1 MSANTTS
8 SNPVVQAIVGGT
20 APAQARAMAARG
32 LLPLAAEDLL
42 EVLVALRAD
51 PEAEIAEA
59 AEGTLGEQTGDVLL
73 GAAQSADASP
83 RVLAYLAR
91 LPAADREVH
100 EAVVLNERTPA
111 EAVADLAAATREG
124 PLLELIS
131 INQQR
136 MIRAP
141 AIIEAVLANPA
152 RTTEAERRVRETRR
166 EFFEKEFGVQQVAEE
181 MRARG
186 MTAAAEFIEAA
197 ESAAAAGAT
206 ALSVEDAWLLAS
218 HVEVSDEEIDDS
230 WLPSERIEELLHE
243 SEEQRAENIER
254 IIEEAEKE
262 IGDVAPERISLIR
275 RIMLMTVKDRIKL
288 GMKGDREARSIL
300 IRDGNKVVA
309 TSVVHNPRITDKE
322 VESIAAMRTVAE
334 DVLRTIALNRAWA
347 RSYPIIHNLARNP
360 RTPLPTAIQIL
371 SRLHTRDLQ
380 SLSQNRNVPESV
392 RRQAYRLTQ
401 TRKGH

>member
-8 SNPVVQAIVGGT
+8 TNPVVRAIVGGT
-20 APAQARAMAARG
+20 APPQARVMAAKG

-42 EVLVALRAD
+42 EVLVFLRGD
-51 PEAEIAEA
+51 GDAEVARA
-59 AEGTLGEQTGDVLL
+59 AEETLGEQAADVLL
-73 GAAQSADASP
+73 GAAQSPEAPPS
-83 RVLAYLAR
+83 VLAYLAR
-91 LPAADREVH
+91 RADAGRETH
-100 EAVVLNERTPA
+100 EAVVLNARTPA
-111 EAVADLAAATREG
+111 EAVADLAAATADG

-136 MIRAP
+136 LIRAP
-141 AIIEAVLANPA
+141 AIIEAVLSNPA
-152 RTTEAERRVRETRR
+152 RTNEAERRVRETRR

-186 MTAAAEFIEAA
+186 MAAAAEFIESA
-197 ESAAAAGAT
+197 ESASAAGET

-218 HVEVSDEEIDDS
+218 HVEVSDDEIDDS
-230 WLPSERIEELLHE
+230 WLLSEHIEELLAE
-243 SEEQRAENIER
+243 SEAQRAENIER
-254 IIEEAEKE
+254 IIEEAEQE
-262 IGDVAPERISLIR
+262 IGSAAPERISLIR

-309 TSVVHNPRITDKE
+309 TAVVHNPRITDKE

-334 DVLRTIALNRAWA
+334 EVLRTIAMNRAWA
-347 RSYPIIHNLARNP
+347 RIYPIIHNLARNP
-360 RTPLPTAIQIL
+360 RTPLPTALQIL
-371 SRLHTRDLQ
+371 TRLQTRDLQ

-392 RRQAYRLTQ
+392 RRQAHRLAL
-401 TRKGH
+401 TRRGH

>member
-1 MSANTTS
+1 MSTNTTS

-20 APAQARAMAARG
+20 APPQARAMAAKG

-42 EVLVALRAD
+42 EVLVFLRAD
-51 PEAEIAEA
+51 SETEVAAA
-59 AEGTLGEQTGDVLL
+59 AEETLGEQPGDVLL
-73 GAAQSADASP
+73 GAAQSAEAPP

-91 LPAADREVH
+91 RADAGREVH

-111 EAVADLAAATREG
+111 EAVADLASATAEG
-124 PLLELIS
+124 SLLELIS

-186 MTAAAEFIEAA
+186 MTAAAEFIESA
-197 ESAAAAGAT
+197 ESAAAAGAV

-218 HVEVSDEEIDDS
+218 HVEVSDDEIDES

-309 TSVVHNPRITDKE
+309 TAVVHNPRITDKE
-322 VESIAAMRTVAE
+322 VESISAMRTVSE

-347 RSYPIIHNLARNP
+347 RNYPIIHNLARNP

-371 SRLHTRDLQ
+371 TRLHTRDLQ

>member
-1 MSANTTS
+1 MSTNTTS

-20 APAQARAMAARG
+20 APPQARAMAAKG
-32 LLPLAAEDLL
+32 LLPLAAEELL

-51 PEAEIAEA
+51 PEAEIARS
-59 AEGTLGEQTGDVLL
+59 AEETLGEQPPDVLL
-73 GAAQSADASP
+73 GASQSAEASP
-83 RVLAYLAR
+83 HVLAYLAR
-91 LPAADREVH
+91 LTAAGREVH

-111 EAVADLAAATREG
+111 EAVADLASATREG
-124 PLLELIS
+124 SLLELIS

-197 ESAAAAGAT
+197 ESAVASGAT
-206 ALSVEDAWLLAS
+206 ALSVEDAWLIAE
-218 HVEVSDEEIDDS
+218 HVEVSDEEIDES

-254 IIEEAEKE
+254 IISEAEKE
-262 IGDVAPERISLIR
+262 IGDVAPERVSLIR

-309 TSVVHNPRITDKE
+309 TAVVHNPRITDKE
-322 VESIAAMRTVAE
+322 VESIAAMRTINE

-347 RSYPIIHNLARNP
+347 RSYPIVHNLARNP

-380 SLSQNRNVPESV
+380 SLSQNRNVPEAV